1 MSMGDQQSNRQE
13 EPLFRALTE
22 QLKSPLIQIANE
34 AELGLRQSGADTESL
49 NQIKQ
54 TASQTLKFID
64 AYLLSRQQQIL
75 ELEAVSISAVLY
87 DAAELLKPLA
97 RQQGC
102 DLQVIVDGRY
112 GPVMAHRDGLQTALV
127 TMGQSLIQADSSSR
141 PRITMSVYKSTNG
154 LATGVFGASDEWE
167 AQTLR
172 KALNSA
178 RNLFDQK
185 AQQANLG
192 GTGLQIARDIV
203 LRMASQLQVAHHH
216 KLTGVVAHFPLSSQ
230 LRLV

>member
-1 MSMGDQQSNRQE
+1 MSTGDQPNNRQE

-34 AELGLRQSGADTESL
+34 AELGLRKPTADAATL

-64 AYLLSRQQQIL
+64 AYLLSRQQQTL

-87 DAAELLKPLA
+87 DAAELLRPLA
-97 RQQGC
+97 KQQGC
-102 DLQVIVDGRY
+102 DLDIRVDGRY
-112 GPVMAHRDGLQTALV
+112 GPVMAHKEGLQTALV
-127 TMGQSLIQADSSSR
+127 TMGQSLIQADSSPR
-141 PRITMSVYKSTNG
+141 PKVTMALYKTSTG
-154 LATGVFGASDEWE
+154 LATGIFGASDEWQ
-167 AQTLR
+167 AGALR
-172 KALNSA
+172 KALASA
-178 RNLFDQK
+178 QTIFGQK
-185 AQQANLG
+185 SQQASLG

-203 LRMASQLQVAHHH
+203 VRMASQLQVVHHH
-216 KLTGVVAHFPLSSQ
+216 KLTGVVANFPPSSQ